1 MAEKLIAGF
10 TVNVNEEGYLTN
22 PSQWNKEI
30 AVELAKEVGIEELT
44 EGHWKVIEF
53 LQNDY
58 KENGKLPTIRRVK
71 KEGNIPTK
79 ELYELF
85 PEGPLVKAA
94 KVAGLSK
101 PASCV

>member
-10 TVNVNEEGYLTN
+10 TVDVNEEGYLTN
-22 PSQWNKEI
+22 PAQWNKEI

-44 EGHWKVIEF
+44 ERHWKVIEF
-53 LQNDY
+53 LQKDFQ
-58 KENGKLPTIRRVK
+58 ENGKLPTIRRVNK
-71 KEGNIPTK
+71 VGGISTK
-79 ELYELF
+79 ELYELY
-85 PEGPLVKAA
+85 PDGPLVKAA